1 MRRRDFVTV
10 LTASLGGVAL
20 ARTSFAQNAQRTYRI
35 GRLEASPISEALRL
49 SAPFLPTLAEQ
60 GFVEGRNLVVDTRSA
75 EGQLGRLPALA
86 AELVA
91 LKPDLIVALAA
102 PGTAAVKALTSDIP
116 IVFAFVNDPV
126 GLHFAASLN
135 RPGGNLTGLS
145 NFSVAI
151 SAKRIELLREAFPN
165 LHRLAIWQN
174 TTAVNDSIELAEY
187 KRAANLYGMEVL
199 TIDARNPGEY
209 EAAAAQSDQWKA
221 DGLCITSNP
230 TAFVNRHII
239 IELAARLRKPTIYWN
254 TIFVE
259 DGGLISYAVN
269 FQDLA
274 RQAAIYAAKI
284 LRGAAPAELPIEQPT
299 KFELAINQRT
309 AKALGIVFPE
319 SILLRADRV
328 IE

>member
-1 MRRRDFVTV
+1 M
-10 LTASLGGVAL
+10 
-20 ARTSFAQNAQRTYRI
+20 
-35 GRLEASPISEALRL
+35 
-49 SAPFLPTLAEQ
+49 PTMAEQ
-60 GFVEGRNLVVDTRSA
+60 GFVEGRNLIVDTRSA
-75 EGQLGRLPALA
+75 EGQLDRLPALA

-91 LKPDLIVALAA
+91 LKPDLIVALSGPA
-102 PGTAAVKALTSDIP
+102 TSAVKALTSDIP
-116 IVFAFVNDPV
+116 IVFAFVNDPI

-151 SAKRIELLREAFPN
+151 AGKRVELLREAFPD
-165 LHRLAIWQN
+165 LHRLAIWWN
-174 TTAVNDSIELAEY
+174 PAAVNDPIELAEY
-187 KRAANLYGMEVL
+187 KRAASVLGMEVL
-199 TIDARNPGEY
+199 TIEAGKPSEY

-221 DGLCITSNP
+221 DGLCLTSNP
-230 TAFVNRHII
+230 PAFVNRHII
-239 IELAARLRKPTIYWN
+239 IELAARLGKPMVYWN

-274 RQAAIYAAKI
+274 RRAAIYAAKI
-284 LRGAAPAELPIEQPT
+284 LRGAAPGELPIEQPT

-309 AKALGIVFPE
+309 AKTLGLVFPQ
-319 SILLRADRV
+319 SILLRADQV

>member
-1 MRRRDFVTV
+1 MRRRDFVT
-10 LTASLGGVAL
+10 LLIAFLGGAAL
-20 ARTSFAQNAQRTYRI
+20 ARPGFAQKAQRSYRI
-35 GRLEASPISEALRL
+35 GQLLASPTSEALRL
-49 SAPFLPTLAEQ
+49 SAPFMPTLAEQ
-60 GFVEGRNLVVDTRSA
+60 GIVEGRNLIVDTRSA
-75 EGQLGRLPALA
+75 EGQLDRLPALA

-91 LKPDLIVALAA
+91 LKPDLIVALPA
-102 PGTAAVKALTSDIP
+102 PATAAVKALTSDIP
-116 IVFAFVNDPV
+116 IVFAFVNDPI

-151 SAKRIELLREAFPN
+151 AAKRVELLREAFPD
-165 LHRLAIWQN
+165 LRRLAIWQN
-174 TTAVNDSIELAEY
+174 STAVNDAIELAEY

-199 TIDARNPGEY
+199 AIDARNPGEY

-221 DGLCITSNP
+221 DGLCMTSNP
-230 TAFVNRHII
+230 PAFVNRRII
-239 IELAARLRKPTIYWN
+239 IELAARLGKPTIYWN

-274 RQAAIYAAKI
+274 RRAAIYAAKI
-284 LRGAAPAELPIEQPT
+284 LRGAAPGELPIEQPT

-309 AKALGIVFPE
+309 AKTLGIVFPQ
-319 SILLRADRV
+319 SILIRADKV

>member
-1 MRRRDFVTV
+1 MGS
-10 LTASLGGVAL
+10 AAL
-20 ARTSFAQNAQRTYRI
+20 ARTAFAQKSQRTFRI
-35 GRLEASPISEALRL
+35 GRLEASPTSVALRL
-49 SAPFLPTLAEQ
+49 NAPFMPTLADQ
-60 GFVEGRNLVVDTRSA
+60 GFVEGRNLIVDTRSA
-75 EGQLGRLPALA
+75 EGQLDRLPALA

-91 LKPDLIVALAA
+91 LKPDLIVALPA
-102 PGTAAVKALTSDIP
+102 PATAAVKALTSDIP
-116 IVFAFVNDPV
+116 IVFAFVNDPI
-126 GLHFAASLN
+126 GLNFAASLN

-145 NFSVAI
+145 NFNVAVA
-151 SAKRIELLREAFPN
+151 AKRIELLREAFPD
-165 LHRLAIWQN
+165 LHRLAIWEN
-174 TTAVNDSIELAEY
+174 STAVNDSIELAEY

-209 EAAAAQSDQWKA
+209 EAAAAQSNQWKA

-230 TAFVNRHII
+230 PAFNNRRII
-239 IELAARLRKPTIYWN
+239 IEIAARLGKPTIYWN

-274 RQAAIYAAKI
+274 RRAAIYAAKI
-284 LRGAAPAELPIEQPT
+284 LRGAAPGELPIEQPT

-309 AKALGIVFPE
+309 AKTLGIVFPQ
-319 SILLRADRV
+319 SILLRADQV